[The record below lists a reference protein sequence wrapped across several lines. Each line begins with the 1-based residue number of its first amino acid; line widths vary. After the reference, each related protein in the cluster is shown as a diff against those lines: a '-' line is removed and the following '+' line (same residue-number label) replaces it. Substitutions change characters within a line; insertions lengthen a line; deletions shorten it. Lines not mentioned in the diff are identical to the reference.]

1 MSDYSIKLLNII
13 DSINDTKSI
22 GISKGFLFKYLNEI
36 VLISV
41 HHFKPIITTL
51 INTIEK
57 PLLITKKN
65 VFWNELLIFNN
76 PNKRYTLNTKVIK
89 TYRTRF
95 IKKLTQIN
103 IFINNKKETFIS
115 LWYNILQNTPCLKSY
130 YLYFLISEELNNITS
145 LLFKYKGLSGS
156 PVFDNDK
163 NIIGIFCKVK
173 IEDNKLYGLVLPII
187 YLIKTLEKSDNEN
200 LYFLNT
206 EINSINK
213 IEKYKINKYNKIYY
227 SPINYEIPLDIFYIL
242 DGDNNK
248 FLNCKKKENV
258 VLIDYIKYSNYD
270 ITNKIIK
277 KDNTFKLNTGLLTY
291 LVSNGM
297 NSEYNKIMDEYIKK
311 YDSLKDIWISFTSE
325 TILI

>member
-1 MSDYSIKLLNII
+1 MAIYSIKLLNII

-22 GISKGFLFKYLNEI
+22 GISEGFLFKYFNEI
-36 VLISV
+36 MLISV

-51 INTIEK
+51 INTTEK

-76 PNKRYTLNTKVIK
+76 PDKRYTLNTKVIK

-95 IKKLTQIN
+95 IKKSSQIN
-103 IFINNKKETFIS
+103 IFINKKKETFI
-115 LWYNILQNTPCLKSY
+115 LVCYNILQNTPCLKSY
-130 YLYFLISEELNNITS
+130 YLYFLISEEISDIKS
-145 LLFKYKGLSGS
+145 LLVKYKGLSGS

-173 IEDNKLYGLVLPII
+173 IDDNKLYGLVLPII
-187 YLIKTLEKSDNEN
+187 YLIRTLEKSDNEN

-206 EINSINK
+206 EINLLNK
-213 IEKYKINKYNKIYY
+213 IEKYKIKKLNKIYY
-227 SPINYEIPLDIFYIL
+227 PSINYEIPLDIFYIL

-248 FLNCKKKENV
+248 FLKCKKNESLI
-258 VLIDYIKYSNYD
+258 LIDYIKYNNYD

-297 NSEYNKIMDEYIKK
+297 VSEYNKITDEYIKK
-311 YDSLKDIWISFTSE
+311 YDCLKDIWISFIT
-325 TILI
+325 TPNI

>member
-1 MSDYSIKLLNII
+1 MANYSIKLLNII

-22 GISKGFLFKYLNEI
+22 GISEGFLFKYFNEI
-36 VLISV
+36 MLISV

-51 INTIEK
+51 INTTEK

-76 PNKRYTLNTKVIK
+76 PDKRYTLNTKVIK

-95 IKKLTQIN
+95 IKKSSQIN
-103 IFINNKKETFIS
+103 IFINKKKETFI
-115 LWYNILQNTPCLKSY
+115 LVCYNILQNTPCLKSY
-130 YLYFLISEELNNITS
+130 YLYFLISEEISDIKS
-145 LLFKYKGLSGS
+145 LLVKYKGLSGS

-173 IEDNKLYGLVLPII
+173 IDDNKLYGLVLPII
-187 YLIKTLEKSDNEN
+187 YLIRTLEKSDNEN

-206 EINSINK
+206 EINLLNK
-213 IEKYKINKYNKIYY
+213 IEKYKIKKLNKIYY
-227 SPINYEIPLDIFYIL
+227 PSINYEIPLDIFYIL

-248 FLNCKKKENV
+248 FLKCKKNESLI
-258 VLIDYIKYSNYD
+258 LIDYIKYNNYD

-297 NSEYNKIMDEYIKK
+297 VSEYNKITDEYIKK
-311 YDSLKDIWISFTSE
+311 YDCLKDIWISFIT
-325 TILI
+325 TPNI